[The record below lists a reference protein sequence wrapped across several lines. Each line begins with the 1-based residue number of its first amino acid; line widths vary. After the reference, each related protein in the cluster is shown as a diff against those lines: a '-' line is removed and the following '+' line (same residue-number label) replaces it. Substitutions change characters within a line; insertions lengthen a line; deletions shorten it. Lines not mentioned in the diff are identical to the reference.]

1 MIDYLTL
8 ADCNNPARGQKQGDI
23 RTKDET
29 RNRKKNKQTSNN
41 KNKQI
46 TNRNRGGKQTS
57 RLIGN
62 RRRKDDGNGSSVPP
76 RKTHLR
82 KKNKSTHNRPRC
94 LSRSA

>member
-1 MIDYLTL
+1 MVRSKGISELKMKRETE
-8 ADCNNPARGQKQGDI
+8 NKQ
-23 RTKDET
+23 T
-29 RNRKKNKQTSNN
+29 NKQTSNN

-46 TNRNRGGKQTS
+46 TNRNRGGKQKTS

-76 RKTHLR
+76 RKTHL
-82 KKNKSTHNRPRC
+82 KKNNKSTHNMSRC

>member
-1 MIDYLTL
+1 MVRSKGISELKM
-8 ADCNNPARGQKQGDI
+8 KQ
-23 RTKDET
+23 ET
-29 RNRKKNKQTSNN
+29 EKNKQT
-41 KNKQI
+41 NKQATTKQRI
-46 TNRNRGGKQTS
+46 TNRNRGEKQTS

-62 RRRKDDGNGSSVPP
+62 RRKKDDGNGSSVPP